1 MSRREPQP
9 AQSLPELHL
18 ARTIFR
24 VMDEAFTVPGTN
36 FKFGIDPLLGFLPVA
51 GDAVSL
57 VVSGL
62 VVMLAVRQGV
72 NFSTLLKMTGNVMLD
87 FLVGSIPV
95 LGNIF
100 DFGFK
105 ANRRNLSLLE
115 KFYASGK
122 PAHSAGVMAFWLSIG
137 VFLLLLGACVAAM
150 AIGLMVLQSLLS
162 VIGG

>member
-1 MSRREPQP
+1 MTEDTSKK
-9 AQSLPELHL
+9 LPELHL
-18 ARTIFR
+18 ARSIYKL
-24 VMDEAFTVPGTN
+24 MDEAFTIPGTN
-36 FKFGIDPLLGFLPVA
+36 FKFGIDPLLGFVPVA
-51 GDAVSL
+51 GDGISL

-72 NFSTLLKMTGNVMLD
+72 NFPTLLKMTGNVILD
-87 FLVGSIPV
+87 FLVGSVPI

-122 PAHSAGVMAFWLSIG
+122 PPQSAKRMAFWMSIL
-137 VFLLLLGACVAAM
+137 VFIVLLTSAMIALTISLWILQQFLTLIGA
-150 AIGLMVLQSLLS
+150 
-162 VIGG
+162 